1 MEQTNVPVPEGER
14 DIHMQSSVLTN
25 AYDVRAG
32 EFQTAGDASASIK
45 RKLKQLGVNSN
56 VLRRIAVASYEA
68 ELNLIIH
75 SNGGQLKLEI
85 TPDAIILVS
94 EDSGPGI
101 ADLSKAMQEGFS
113 TANEEARDLGFGA
126 GMGLPNM
133 KRNADGF
140 EIESEVGKGTRIQM
154 AFKLA

>member
-1 MEQTNVPVPEGER
+1 MSNVLMSNVF
-14 DIHMQSSVLTN
+14 
-25 AYDVRAG
+25 DVRAG

-45 RKLKQLGVNSN
+45 RKLKQIGIDST

-75 SNGGQLKLEI
+75 SHGGKLTLEM
-85 TPDAIILVS
+85 TPDTIILTSADV
-94 EDSGPGI
+94 GPGI
-101 ADLSKAMQEGFS
+101 ADISKAMQEGFS
-113 TANEEARDLGFGA
+113 TASEEARDLGFGA

-140 EIESEVGKGTRIQM
+140 SIESEVGVGTTIQM
-154 AFKLA
+154 QFQMKK

>member
-1 MEQTNVPVPEGER
+1 
-14 DIHMQSSVLTN
+14 MQSSILTN

-45 RKLKQLGVNSN
+45 RKLKQLGVSSN

-85 TPDAIILVS
+85 TPDSIILVS
-94 EDSGPGI
+94 EDIGPGI

-113 TANEEARDLGFGA
+113 TASEEARDLGFGA

-140 EIESEVGKGTRIQM
+140 AIESEVGKGTRIQM

>member
-1 MEQTNVPVPEGER
+1 M
-14 DIHMQSSVLTN
+14 SSVLMSNTF
-25 AYDVRAG
+25 DVRAG

-45 RKLKQLGVNSN
+45 RKLKQVGIDST

-75 SNGGQLKLEI
+75 SHGGKLTLEM
-85 TPDAIILVS
+85 TPDTIILTS
-94 EDSGPGI
+94 ADIGPGI
-101 ADLSKAMQEGFS
+101 ADISKAMQEGFS
-113 TANEEARDLGFGA
+113 TASEEARDLGFGA

-140 EIESEVGKGTRIQM
+140 GIESEVGVGTTIQM
-154 AFKLA
+154 KFLITK